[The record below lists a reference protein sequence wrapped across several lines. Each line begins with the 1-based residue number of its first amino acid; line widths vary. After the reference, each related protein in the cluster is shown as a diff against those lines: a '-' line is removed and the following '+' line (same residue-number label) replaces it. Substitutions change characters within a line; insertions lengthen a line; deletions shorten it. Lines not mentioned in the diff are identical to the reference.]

1 MPDVLAHDFIKACT
15 ANDTLERDEWGRGEN
30 MSRVNTKKYI
40 AKIPFAIKACL
51 LVAFLAGAIY
61 FVVLMAMNAH
71 DLYYFQHNIDT
82 GNVGKTLHYLEWSKD
97 GKLLTDQTFT
107 IDLTPEQQ
115 SEISKY
121 LKQMTEG
128 GHLTFKRHELS
139 NQVRIQ
145 FTNPGSPYFYRDAY
159 SPDIR
164 LFLRSEN
171 YEEGFEKLLAFVQ
184 QTKQEKISSIE

>member
-1 MPDVLAHDFIKACT
+1 
-15 ANDTLERDEWGRGEN
+15 

-40 AKIPFAIKACL
+40 AKILFAIKACL
-51 LVAFLAGAIY
+51 LIAFLAGSIY
-61 FVVLMAMNAH
+61 LVGLMGMNAH

-82 GNVGKTLHYLEWSKD
+82 GDVGKTLHYLEWSED

-107 IDLTPEQQ
+107 IDLMPEQQ
-115 SEISKY
+115 SEISEY

-171 YEEGFEKLLAFVQ
+171 YEEGVEKLLAFVREA
-184 QTKQEKISSIE
+184 KQKKSSSDRKNLS

>member
-1 MPDVLAHDFIKACT
+1 M
-15 ANDTLERDEWGRGEN
+15 
-30 MSRVNTKKYI
+30 KKMQNGVQARPQKHW
-40 AKIPFAIKACL
+40 AKIFWGIKVCFFVVL
-51 LVAFLAGAIY
+51 LAVAVR

-71 DLYYFQHNIDT
+71 DLYYFQRNIDT
-82 GNVGKTLHYLEWSKD
+82 GRIGKTLHYLEWSED
-97 GKLLTDQTFT
+97 GKLRTDQTFT
-107 IDLTPEQQ
+107 IDLMPEQQ
-115 SEISKY
+115 SEISEY

-171 YEEGFEKLLAFVQ
+171 YEEGVEKLLAFVREA
-184 QTKQEKISSIE
+184 KQKKSSSDRKNLS